1 MTFTGAGVGAG
12 AGPCVTTVVVVG
24 GAQVVLQLPPA
35 MADLAS
41 SLRLIFCISIT
52 FSESVIKSP
61 PINTAFRQT
70 KAA

>member
-12 AGPCVTTVVVVG
+12 AGATVWVVVG

-52 FSESVIKSP
+52 FSESFIKSP